1 MRRAI
6 RDNDQRAAV
15 SVLMLK
21 NGVRE
26 QSESL
31 LARKSAWQLGCISA
45 VTGRATRPCTHKCNS
60 QSGRVVIQASK
71 LWEPDYERT
80 L

>member
-6 RDNDQRAAV
+6 RDNDQRAAD

-31 LARKSAWQLGCISA
+31 LARKSAWQLGCIAA
-45 VTGRATRPCTHKCNS
+45 VIGRATRQDPLAANS
-60 QSGRVVIQASK
+60 
-71 LWEPDYERT
+71 L
-80 L
+80 